1 VELSTI
7 GNARESLTTVD
18 VSLEVGDDVLE
29 ATIRPLGMSTET
41 HVALIEAQSSGVE
54 EGDPEAMVRLLELLP
69 RALSELVVDW
79 NLKDG
84 RRKIKPTEEELRKL
98 PIGVLRELM
107 SLIQE
112 AAQDPKET
120 SGS

>member
-1 VELSTI
+1 MELSTI
-7 GNARESLTTVD
+7 GNVRESLTTID

-41 HVALIEAQSSGVE
+41 HVSLIEAQSSSVA

-98 PIGVLRELM
+98 PIGILRELM
-107 SLIQE
+107 TLVQE
-112 AAQDPKET
+112 AASDPKET

>member
-1 VELSTI
+1 MELSTI
-7 GNARESLTTVD
+7 GNARESLTTID

-41 HVALIEAQSSGVE
+41 HVSLIEAQSSSVA

-98 PIGVLRELM
+98 PIGILRELM
-107 SLIQE
+107 TLVQE